1 MNKGVQQMMRKHL
14 SADRC
19 IYSIC
24 FLRKFLLYMI
34 CVYGMFVFNIYACVL
49 YRSFYVK
56 KCFLLFAEP
65 LFVYYM

>member
-14 SADRC
+14 SADGC
-19 IYSIC
+19 LYSIC
-24 FLRKFLLYMI
+24 FLRKFLLYMHS
-34 CVYGMFVFNIYACVL
+34 MFIFNVFVCVL

>member
-34 CVYGMFVFNIYACVL
+34 CVYSMFVFNIYMH
-49 YRSFYVK
+49 
-56 KCFLLFAEP
+56 
-65 LFVYYM
+65 VYYIGVSM